1 MCIRDRMWCNTIIH
15 HCIIIVDWLIKH
27 RENMNKTHNLYS
39 NCHEN
44 QILVFDMRVQKVIT
58 ANQPSQPS
66 RIQNVGTEWNPGH
79 NDRSLWHFTTH
90 FITPEFWWT
99 TSHRNSILSYFFLF
113 QAYYR
118 CNSKEAA
125 ARLLQDIVV
134 CTS

>member
-1 MCIRDRMWCNTIIH
+1 MSQGNCKDHAVMWSVYDLKAMWCNTIIH

-58 ANQPSQPS
+58 ENQPSQLS

-79 NDRSLWHFTTH
+79 DDRSLWHFH
-90 FITPEFWWT
+90 HALHYPSVLMNNFSLKVNFK
-99 TSHRNSILSYFFLF
+99 LFFSF
-113 QAYYR
+113 PG
-118 CNSKEAA
+118 
-125 ARLLQDIVV
+125 LLQV
-134 CTS
+134 